1 MSKTLWHTITIKV
14 PAEMVE
20 MTKTG
25 KVSIKKTLTKTL
37 NVSKS
42 NKKPSI
48 KLVPANVKKNEI
60 VNTGKEWDIDELK
73 KRMTKAKA
81 LSLKNKDRDIFESKD
96 PYTNLNKFEGNIAK
110 RAKELGKIKKE
121 KDAAK
126 KEEDAAKKG
135 NPVVRKS
142 NSNNNNEISS
152 IVDEW
157 KYHTISYLLDQT
169 KIGYNMNKVIENLV
183 RKK

>member
-126 KEEDAAKKG
+126 KGD
-135 NPVVRKS
+135 PVVRKS